1 MNEQLNFNNDLRPSK
16 ASTPSRLE
24 WFINHVKTWWKTVDR
39 TILGI
44 IFSLI
49 VIGAFMAFSASPSV
63 AKRIDIDVF
72 AFAKKQLPLSI
83 IGMIGIVAVSML
95 SRDWARRLTLIG
107 FVGTVILLMALPFIG
122 LEIKGANRWIP
133 LFGSYTL
140 QPTELLKPTLAV
152 VTAWFFAA
160 WRLGEDVPGHW
171 IATFVFMIS
180 AALVVRQ
187 PDLGQTALIAS
198 AFFLQ
203 VFILGISMW
212 WVGFI
217 AIVGIGLLFVAY
229 LAFPHVRNR
238 ITEHWNASD
247 NPTSQISRSY
257 DALNNGGVFG
267 TGINDG
273 VAKSQIP
280 DAHTDFIFS
289 VIVEETGFLGGIVL
303 IGIFLWL
310 AYRVLQH
317 LQQER
322 DLFIILAVG
331 ALIWLLIAQ
340 AMINIA
346 SSIGAIPTKGM
357 TLPFISSGVS
367 SLAGTCLTAGLI
379 LAFTRK
385 K

>member
-1 MNEQLNFNNDLRPSK
+1 MNEQLNFNNDLRPSQPK
-16 ASTPSRLE
+16 TLSRLE
-24 WFINHVKTWWKTVDR
+24 WLRQHIKTWWRTVDR
-39 TILGI
+39 TTFWI
-44 IFSLI
+44 IIGLI
-49 VIGAFMAFSASPSV
+49 VIGAIMAFSASPSV
-63 AKRIDIDVF
+63 AQRIDIDVF

-83 IGMIGIVAVSML
+83 IGIMGIMAVSML
-95 SRDWARRLTLIG
+95 SRDWARRLTLLAFIG
-107 FVGTVILLMALPFIG
+107 VLILLMALPFIG
-122 LEIKGANRWIP
+122 TDAKGANRWIP
-133 LFGSYTL
+133 LFASYTL

-160 WRLGEDVPGHW
+160 WRLGEDIPGHW
-171 IATFVFMIS
+171 IATLLFLLS
-180 AALVVRQ
+180 AALVIRQ
-187 PDLGQTALIAS
+187 PDLGQTTLIAS
-198 AFFLQ
+198 AFLLQ
-203 VFILGISMW
+203 IFILGISGW
-212 WVGFI
+212 WIGFI
-217 AIVGIGLLFVAY
+217 FILSIGLFFVAY

-238 ITEHWNASD
+238 ITEHWVAGD
-247 NPTSQISRSY
+247 NPNSQISRSY

-267 TGINDG
+267 TGLNDG
-273 VAKSQIP
+273 EAKIRIP

-289 VIVEETGFLGGIVL
+289 VIVEETGFLGGIL
-303 IGIFLWL
+303 LMGIFLWL

-331 ALIWLLIAQ
+331 SLIWLLLAQ
-340 AMINIA
+340 AFINIA

-385 K
+385 R